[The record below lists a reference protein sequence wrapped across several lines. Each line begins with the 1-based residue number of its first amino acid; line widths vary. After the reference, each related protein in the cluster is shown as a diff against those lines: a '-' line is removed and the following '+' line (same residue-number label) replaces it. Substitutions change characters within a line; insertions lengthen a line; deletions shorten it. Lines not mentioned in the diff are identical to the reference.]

1 MKKNIAVVTGGN
13 SSEHVVSLKS
23 ADLIEASL
31 DKDKYNIYR
40 VLIEGAGWTVQQQG
54 KPDIAVNKNDFS
66 FEDSNGITRFDCA
79 LVAIHGTPGEDG
91 LLQGYFEMLQ
101 IPYTTCDVLVSSLT
115 FNKWACKKYL
125 SDTTVAMAKAILIC
139 NGDKLNAETVVKQ
152 LGLPLFVKPNEG
164 GSSFGISKV
173 KSVSDMQHA
182 IDEALIEDVN
192 VIVEEFISGVELTC
206 GLMRTGS
213 ELLVFPITEIVS
225 KKEFFDYEAK
235 YTPGMSEEITPARIS
250 PDLAKRVEDS
260 SRLIYERLGCKG
272 IVRIDYIYNKEKD
285 MLYFLE
291 VNTVPGMTENSLV
304 PKQVKAMGKTFGE
317 VLEMLV
323 DDSVGLAYK

>member
-13 SSEHVVSLKS
+13 SSEHIVSLKS
-23 ADLIEASL
+23 ADLVEASL
-31 DKDKYNIYR
+31 DRNKYNIYR
-40 VLIEGAGWTVQQQG
+40 VLIEGGKWSVQQANQ
-54 KPDIAVNKNDFS
+54 PDVAINKNDFS
-66 FEDSNGITRFDCA
+66 FDSNNGKIRFDCA
-79 LVAIHGTPGEDG
+79 LVAIHGSPGEDG
-91 LLQGYFEMLQ
+91 LLQGYFEILK

-139 NGDKLNAETVVKQ
+139 KGDKINAETVIKQ

-173 KSVSDMQHA
+173 KSVNDMQVA
-182 IDEALIEDVN
+182 IDNALKEDTN
-192 VIVEEFISGVELTC
+192 VIVEEFISGTELTC
-206 GLMRTGS
+206 GLMRANN

-225 KKEFFDYEAK
+225 KKDFFDYEAK
-235 YTPGMSEEITPARIS
+235 YTPGMSDEITPARIS
-250 PDLAKRVEDS
+250 AELTKRVKDCS
-260 SRLIYERLGCKG
+260 CLIYERLGCRG

-304 PKQVKAMGKTFGE
+304 PKQIKEMGKRFE
-317 VLEMLV
+317 EILDLLIEN
-323 DDSVGLAYK
+323 SII

>member
-13 SSEHVVSLKS
+13 SSEHIVSLKS
-23 ADLIEASL
+23 ADQIEASL
-31 DKDKYNIYR
+31 DRCKYNVYR
-40 VLIEGAGWTVQQQG
+40 VLIEGASWTVQQQY
-54 KPDIAVNKNDFS
+54 KPDIAIDKNDFS
-66 FEDSNGITRFDCA
+66 FDSKAERIRFDCA
-79 LVAIHGTPGEDG
+79 LIAIHGTPGEDG
-91 LLQGYFEMLQ
+91 LLQGYFEMLK

-125 SDTTVAMAKAILIC
+125 SNTTIAMAKAILIC
-139 NGDKLNAETVVKQ
+139 KGDKINAETVIKQ

-173 KSVSDMQHA
+173 KSVNDMQIA
-182 IDEALIEDVN
+182 IDNALKEDVN

-206 GLMRTGS
+206 GLMRAS
-213 ELLVFPITEIVS
+213 NDLLVFPITEIVS

-235 YTPGMSEEITPARIS
+235 YTPGMSDEITPARIS
-250 PDLAKRVEDS
+250 SELTKRVEDCS
-260 SRLIYERLGCKG
+260 CLIYERLGCKG

-304 PKQVKAMGKTFGE
+304 PKQIKEMGKKFGE
-317 VLEMLV
+317 VLDLLLEESILNP
-323 DDSVGLAYK
+323 

>member
-13 SSEHVVSLKS
+13 SSEHIVSLKS
-23 ADLIEASL
+23 ADLIETSL
-31 DKDKYNIYR
+31 SNAKYNVYR
-40 VLIEGAGWTVQQQG
+40 VLVEGANWVVQQEG
-54 KPDIAVNKNDFS
+54 KPDVPVDKNDFS
-66 FEDSNGITRFDCA
+66 FCDGSSKVRFDCA

-125 SDTTVAMAKAILIC
+125 SDTTIAMAKAILIC
-139 NGDKLNAETVVKQ
+139 KGDRINAETVIKQ

-173 KSVSDMQHA
+173 KSVGDMQTA
-182 IDEALIEDVN
+182 INEALKEDVN

-206 GLMRTGS
+206 GLMRSKG
-213 ELLVFPITEIVS
+213 ELLVFPVTEIVS

-235 YTPGMSEEITPARIS
+235 YTPGMSDEITPARIS
-250 PDLAKRVEDS
+250 PELTRRIEDCS
-260 SRLIYERLGCKG
+260 CLIYERLGCKG
-272 IVRIDYIYNKEKD
+272 IVRIDYIYSKEKD
-285 MLYFLE
+285 VLYFLE

-304 PKQVKAMGKTFGE
+304 PKQVRAMGKEFGE
-317 VLEMLV
+317 VLELLI
-323 DDSVGLAYK
+323 GENTK

>member
-23 ADLIEASL
+23 ADQVEASL
-31 DKDKYNIYR
+31 DRGKYNVYR
-40 VLIEGAGWTVQQQG
+40 VLIERDSWTVQQQG
-54 KPDIAVNKNDFS
+54 LPDVPINKNDFS
-66 FEDSNGITRFDCA
+66 FENGNGNVRFDCA
-79 LVAIHGTPGEDG
+79 LIAIHGTPGEDG

-125 SDTTVAMAKAILIC
+125 SDTTIAMAKAILIC
-139 NGDKLNAETVVKQ
+139 KGDKINAETVVRQ

-173 KSVSDMQHA
+173 KSVNDMQKA
-182 IDEALIEDVN
+182 IDNALQEDVN

-206 GLMRTGS
+206 GLMRTNS
-213 ELLVFPITEIVS
+213 DLLVFPITEIVS
-225 KKEFFDYEAK
+225 KKDFFDYEAK
-235 YTPGMSEEITPARIS
+235 YTPGMSDEITPARIS
-250 PDLAKRVEDS
+250 PELTKRVEDCS
-260 SRLIYERLGCKG
+260 CLIYERLGCKG
-272 IVRIDYIYNKEKD
+272 IVRVDYIYNKEKD

-304 PKQVKAMGKTFGE
+304 PKQVKAMGKTFGQ
-317 VLEMLV
+317 VLEMLIEE
-323 DDSVGLAYK
+323 SAK

>member
-1 MKKNIAVVTGGN
+1 MKKNIAVVTGGD
-13 SSEHVVSLKS
+13 SSEYVVSLKS
-23 ADLIEASL
+23 ADQVEASL
-31 DKDKYNIYR
+31 DRKKYNVYR
-40 VLIEGAGWTVQQQG
+40 VLIKGASWTVQQEG
-54 KPDIAVNKNDFS
+54 KPDVAVDKNDFS
-66 FEDSNGITRFDCA
+66 FNDGSGKVRFDCA
-79 LVAIHGTPGEDG
+79 LIAIHGTPGEDG
-91 LLQGYFEMLQ
+91 LLHGYFEMLK

-125 SDTTVAMAKAILIC
+125 SDTTVAMAKGILIC
-139 NGDKLNAETVVKQ
+139 KGDMINAETVIKQ

-173 KSVSDMQHA
+173 KSVGDMQAA
-182 IDEALIEDVN
+182 IDGALKEDVN
-192 VIVEEFISGVELTC
+192 VIVEEFISGIELTC
-206 GLMRTGS
+206 GLMRSKG

-225 KKEFFDYEAK
+225 KKDFFDYEAK
-235 YTPGMSEEITPARIS
+235 YTPGMSDEITPARIS
-250 PDLAKRVEDS
+250 PELTTRVENC

-304 PKQVKAMGKTFGE
+304 PKQVKAMGKEFGE
-317 VLEMLV
+317 VMDWLIEE
-323 DDSVGLAYK
+323 SIKKN

>member
-23 ADLIEASL
+23 ADTIENAL
-31 DKDKYNIYR
+31 DKARYNVYR
-40 VLIEGAGWTVQQQG
+40 VLIEEERWTVKQQG
-54 KPDIAVNKNDFS
+54 KSDIPINRDDFS
-66 FEDSNGITRFDCA
+66 FGQNEAKVRFDCA

-91 LLQGYFEMLQ
+91 LLQGYFEMLK

-125 SDTTVAMAKAILIC
+125 SDTTVAMAKAILIRK
-139 NGDKLNAETVVKQ
+139 GDKINAETAIRR

-173 KSVSDMQHA
+173 KSVNDMQKA
-182 IDEALIEDVN
+182 IDEALKEDVN

-206 GLMRTGS
+206 GLMRANS

-235 YTPGMSEEITPARIS
+235 YTPGMSDEITPARIS
-250 PDLAKRVEDS
+250 PELTKRVEDCS
-260 SRLIYERLGCKG
+260 CLIYERLGCKG
-272 IVRIDYIYNKEKD
+272 IVRVDYIYNKEKD

-291 VNTVPGMTENSLV
+291 VNTVPGMTANSLV
-304 PKQVKAMGKTFGE
+304 PKQVKEMGKEFGE
-317 VLEMLV
+317 ILDLLIEE
-323 DDSVGLAYK
+323 SIK